1 MYTIDGKFIKKNVY
15 IENFDDKMNDLI
27 KTKINQD
34 NKVDNQKINNLQK
47 NVNDNKNNI
56 KNKTEKSIDELNK
69 KIENIYYWSSMKFDD
84 LIQNITNHIKSTE
97 NYNKF
102 IYEKMISKTN
112 DIANL
117 LGVVPSGKWN
127 IQNDLDWISYT
138 NIDNILEL
146 KINNPLHDS
155 NNLYKIV
162 LELEIDKRLPLNV
175 SDDVS
180 YNSDSD
186 KNFDEL
192 KLERGELLASSIE
205 DLTNKLDLVN
215 SQIDTLSDNLDRRV
229 FNSDSIERL
238 KVSLSDL
245 TSKLP
250 DDESTRSQ
258 IYELNNILKDLL
270 PFETSG
276 IESFENDF
284 DYHDVEEKCLLS
296 KIPNFINV
304 IEKTSK
310 DIEID
315 FNRICNMKLTNVNI
329 MSKKRYYISDNNS
342 NFFPN
347 NTSTVTE
354 SFSDDSMSKKENEIH
369 IIPKVDLNSNYNNM
383 YFTEENKIRIQD
395 NESEEDQYL
404 YINQTEGRFFE
415 KTNNINIAKEF
426 KIEYINSDND
436 EARLSYTNGSVKKYL
451 TGNSLGHYRRDKI
464 LSNIFT
470 DTVNTF
476 ILENPKIKLTKE
488 IFINIKKSNKSFSNV
503 KDEIEEIN
511 TNLNYIYKL
520 NELNIKSQELNKVNI
535 DNNMA
540 EINEAKSKVNEV
552 QDNID
557 STNENIN
564 LINQYLNS
572 NIKDDNVFKQRLYEI
587 GIPILEYPL
596 MMKEYGT
603 NKISNRFELIK

>member
-15 IENFDDKMNDLI
+15 IENFDNKMNDLI

-245 TSKLP
+245 ITKLP
-250 DDESTRSQ
+250 DNESTRSQ
-258 IYELNNILKDLL
+258 IY
-270 PFETSG
+270 
-276 IESFENDF
+276 
-284 DYHDVEEKCLLS
+284 
-296 KIPNFINV
+296 
-304 IEKTSK
+304 
-310 DIEID
+310 
-315 FNRICNMKLTNVNI
+315 
-329 MSKKRYYISDNNS
+329 
-342 NFFPN
+342 
-347 NTSTVTE
+347 
-354 SFSDDSMSKKENEIH
+354 
-369 IIPKVDLNSNYNNM
+369 
-383 YFTEENKIRIQD
+383 
-395 NESEEDQYL
+395 
-404 YINQTEGRFFE
+404 
-415 KTNNINIAKEF
+415 
-426 KIEYINSDND
+426 
-436 EARLSYTNGSVKKYL
+436 
-451 TGNSLGHYRRDKI
+451 
-464 LSNIFT
+464 
-470 DTVNTF
+470 
-476 ILENPKIKLTKE
+476 
-488 IFINIKKSNKSFSNV
+488 
-503 KDEIEEIN
+503 
-511 TNLNYIYKL
+511 
-520 NELNIKSQELNKVNI
+520 QE
-535 DNNMA
+535 
-540 EINEAKSKVNEV
+540 
-552 QDNID
+552 Q
-557 STNENIN
+557 
-564 LINQYLNS
+564 
-572 NIKDDNVFKQRLYEI
+572 F
-587 GIPILEYPL
+587 
-596 MMKEYGT
+596 
-603 NKISNRFELIK
+603 

>member
-1 MYTIDGKFIKKNVY
+1 
-15 IENFDDKMNDLI
+15 
-27 KTKINQD
+27 
-34 NKVDNQKINNLQK
+34 
-47 NVNDNKNNI
+47 
-56 KNKTEKSIDELNK
+56 
-69 KIENIYYWSSMKFDD
+69 
-84 LIQNITNHIKSTE
+84 
-97 NYNKF
+97 
-102 IYEKMISKTN
+102 
-112 DIANL
+112 
-117 LGVVPSGKWN
+117 
-127 IQNDLDWISYT
+127 
-138 NIDNILEL
+138 
-146 KINNPLHDS
+146 
-155 NNLYKIV
+155 
-162 LELEIDKRLPLNV
+162 
-175 SDDVS
+175 
-180 YNSDSD
+180 
-186 KNFDEL
+186 
-192 KLERGELLASSIE
+192 
-205 DLTNKLDLVN
+205 
-215 SQIDTLSDNLDRRV
+215 
-229 FNSDSIERL
+229 
-238 KVSLSDL
+238 
-245 TSKLP
+245 
-250 DDESTRSQ
+250 
-258 IYELNNILKDLL
+258 
-270 PFETSG
+270 
-276 IESFENDF
+276 
-284 DYHDVEEKCLLS
+284 
-296 KIPNFINV
+296 NFINV

-354 SFSDDSMSKKENEIH
+354 SFSDDSMSKENEIH

-503 KDEIEEIN
+503 KDEIEELN

-552 QDNID
+552 QNNID

-572 NIKDDNVFKQRLYEI
+572 NIKDDNVF
-587 GIPILEYPL
+587 
-596 MMKEYGT
+596 
-603 NKISNRFELIK
+603 